1 MWKFNKKQ
9 INFCESLIHHEQ
21 ININFATQ
29 HEMHS
34 SSSMLVVHSKSLQS
48 SLLSAQVCNKKN
60 VNSFPSTNIMFF
72 SLNTLFLSLQLGIF
86 HFKGINNAL
95 KKEPVISHR
104 KRLFIHIIFIFKYI
118 KGVKHIKRAQHQSA
132 LCSHSHSHSLPSRH
146 RHHHF
151 NWCLLLRKSDGIWK
165 VSRPSNGIVME
176 QFNNLSSKLASVN
189 DIFMQIKARDALKNN
204 GKWKFHDLDVCLE
217 WWWWE

>member
-1 MWKFNKKQ
+1 MRKFNKKQ

-104 KRLFIHIIFIFKYI
+104 KRLFIHIIFHFQVHQRSEAHK
-118 KGVKHIKRAQHQSA
+118 KNSQHQSA
-132 LCSHSHSHSLPSRH
+132 LCSHSHSLPSRH

-151 NWCLLLRKSDGIWK
+151 N
-165 VSRPSNGIVME
+165 
-176 QFNNLSSKLASVN
+176 
-189 DIFMQIKARDALKNN
+189 
-204 GKWKFHDLDVCLE
+204 
-217 WWWWE
+217 